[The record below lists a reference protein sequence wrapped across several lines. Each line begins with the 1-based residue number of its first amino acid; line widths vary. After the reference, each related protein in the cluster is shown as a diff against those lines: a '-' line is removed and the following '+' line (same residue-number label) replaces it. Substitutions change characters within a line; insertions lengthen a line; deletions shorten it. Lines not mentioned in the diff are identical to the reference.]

1 MVVLVLQHVEV
12 EGPGR
17 IAAALERAG
26 HRMRVA
32 HLYRG
37 EPVPVGPEGLEG
49 LVVMGGPMGVHD
61 VTQRPHLR
69 HEQDLL
75 ADCLDAGLPVL
86 GVCLGAQLL
95 AATLGAAVRSGP
107 GIELGWKPVE
117 RLGPA
122 ADDPLVADLPDTF
135 PALHWHGDVFDLPE
149 GAVPLA
155 RSEQTD
161 VQAFRHGEAGYGL
174 LFHLEAEPAQVAA
187 MARAFP
193 DDLRAARVTAADLAE
208 PAEAAGL
215 ADGLF
220 DRWVALLG

>member
-1 MVVLVLQHVEV
+1 MVVLILQHVEV

-37 EPVPVGPEGLEG
+37 EPVPVGPEGLQG
-49 LVVMGGPMGVHD
+49 VVAMGGPMGVGD
-61 VTQRPHLR
+61 VATHPHLR
-69 HEQDLL
+69 DEQDLL

-95 AATLGAAVRSGP
+95 ASTLGATVRPGT
-107 GIELGWKPVE
+107 GIELGWKPVQ
-117 RLGPA
+117 RLGPST
-122 ADDPLVADLPDTF
+122 DDPLLGELPDAF
-135 PALHWHGDVFDLPE
+135 PALHWHGDVFDLPD

-161 VQAFRHGEAGYGL
+161 LQAFRYDESAHGL

-187 MARAFP
+187 MAQAFP
-193 DDLRAARVTAADLAE
+193 DDLRLAGVTTAELAE
-208 PAEAAGL
+208 PAGVPAL
-215 ADGLF
+215 ADGLL

>member
-69 HEQDLL
+69 LSLIH
-75 ADCLDAGLPVL
+75 
-86 GVCLGAQLL
+86 
-95 AATLGAAVRSGP
+95 
-107 GIELGWKPVE
+107 I
-117 RLGPA
+117 
-122 ADDPLVADLPDTF
+122 
-135 PALHWHGDVFDLPE
+135 
-149 GAVPLA
+149 
-155 RSEQTD
+155 
-161 VQAFRHGEAGYGL
+161 
-174 LFHLEAEPAQVAA
+174 
-187 MARAFP
+187 
-193 DDLRAARVTAADLAE
+193 
-208 PAEAAGL
+208 
-215 ADGLF
+215 
-220 DRWVALLG
+220 